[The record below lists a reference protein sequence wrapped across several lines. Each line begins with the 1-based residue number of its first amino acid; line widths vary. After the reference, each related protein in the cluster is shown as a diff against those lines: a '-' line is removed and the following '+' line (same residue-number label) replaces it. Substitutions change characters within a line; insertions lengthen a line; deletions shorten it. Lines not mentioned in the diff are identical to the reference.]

1 MGRWSAGSACSLRN
15 RGRRSRLRRRPDIGR
30 EFRYNIISEYQ
41 RDGFDLMVMGKAT
54 DRQQARLCFSRLAE
68 LARHLLRQT
77 VDTIS
82 SKECSIDILENEPV
96 AGEAE
101 VTMVRLGTENFGVWR
116 A

>member
-1 MGRWSAGSACSLRN
+1 MGRWSAGSACSLSY

-30 EFRYNIISEYQ
+30 WFRYNIISEHQ
-41 RDGFDLMVMGKAT
+41 RDGFELMVMGKAS
-54 DRQQARLCFSRLAE
+54 DRQQARLRFSRLPE

-82 SKECSIDILENEPV
+82 SKEFSIDILENEPV

-101 VTMVRLGTENFGVWR
+101 VKMVRLGTANFGVWR